1 MVPSLD
7 PTEFTDPS
15 DSYIILTPVQ
25 RTEQAPDGGSMTTV
39 EELKRRDGSIDLA
52 RGARD
57 NIRYPVRRGSQTQP
71 P

>member
-1 MVPSLD
+1 
-7 PTEFTDPS
+7 
-15 DSYIILTPVQ
+15 
-25 RTEQAPDGGSMTTV
+25 MTTV

-71 P
+71 PQSGPTAVKNPAAIEDVLRTG